1 MNITLNQ
8 IFSLIGRLDDTPG
21 DDVPRER
28 FRTFL
33 KENVTEIGKVRDYI
47 EECLRGKGE
56 QYNRALQD
64 LVNYIGVFLGF
75 EVRYGRYQGTV
86 NEVGYDG
93 LWISPSGLTI
103 VVEVKTTEAYTIK
116 TATLTG
122 YVDKLISEHQ
132 IADWDNALGLYVIG
146 KPDPDVRQLE
156 NSIIA
161 EKRTNQLRILSVNSL
176 LILAEIM
183 NEYEVRHNDIL
194 TILKPHKPQIDP
206 LVDVLSRVVGQKEV
220 EELEEVDSTPEVEKS
235 DNDVNYWLAP
245 VKADDEWT
253 AEEFVQYLVGKDK
266 IFAFGERTP
275 GRKHMKAGDWIC
287 FYAAANGIVA
297 HARLKTPPERKPD
310 KRVKEPENYPWLVTF
325 DEVKLYIDNPVV
337 IDSVLRS
344 KLDAFSDKSPDTP
357 WAWFVQSTHKLSE
370 NDFSLLTRS

>member
-1 MNITLNQ
+1 MSITLTQ
-8 IFSLIGRLDDTPG
+8 IFNLVGRLDDTPG

-28 FRTFL
+28 FRRFL
-33 KENVTEIGKVRDYI
+33 KENITEVGKLRDFI
-47 EECLRGKGE
+47 EECFRGKGE

-64 LVNYIGVFLGF
+64 LINYLGTFLGF
-75 EVRYGRYQGTV
+75 DVKYGRYQGSV
-86 NEVGYDG
+86 NEIGYDG
-93 LWISPSGLTI
+93 LWVSSSGLTI
-103 VVEVKTTEAYTIK
+103 VIEVKTTEAYSIK
-116 TATLTG
+116 TSTLIG
-122 YVDKLISEHQ
+122 YVDKLISEK
-132 IADWDNALGLYVIG
+132 IISGWDNALGLYVIG
-146 KPDPDVRQLE
+146 KPDSDLQQLE
-156 NSIIA
+156 NSIVA

-194 TILKPHKPQIDP
+194 TVLKPHRPKIDP
-206 LVDVLSRVVGQKEV
+206 LIDLLSRVVGQKEV
-220 EELEEVDSTPEVEKS
+220 AELEEAKPEPKVEAKK
-235 DNDVNYWLAP
+235 DDVNYWLAP

-253 AEEFVQYLVGKDK
+253 AEEFVHNLVGKDK

-297 HARLKTPPERKPD
+297 HARLKTPPERKHD

-337 IDSVLRS
+337 IDSGLRS
-344 KLDAFSDKSPDTP
+344 KLDAFSDKKPDTP
-357 WAWFVQSTHKLSE
+357 WAWLCRVRI
-370 NDFSLLTRS
+370 N